1 MRIPLLSEAC
11 AVALVAGLLIDAGAA
26 VSLRHDRG
34 RQLNVESL
42 GGDPAPGGGPWTSLN
57 VESLDGD
64 QEVEDLSHFLP
75 STNVTCFQGRTA
87 AMTTLLESLR
97 VSPLRDLY
105 NETKLN
111 VGSCIDTGYDLGP
124 IDTCFGKTFMSGL
137 DPDKQTQVEHRSVAS
152 WAAENHETEEEA
164 WSELRKLC
172 VLKATAEAPS
182 ASVEAPMEVDSKI
195 PSPSLGTIPVSSV
208 AAPPAAATGDL
219 LPLPLAA
226 YKVPP
231 RTGLPAAR

>member
-1 MRIPLLSEAC
+1 MRTPLLSEAC

-42 GGDPAPGGGPWTSLN
+42 GGDPAP
-57 VESLDGD
+57 DGD

-87 AMTTLLESLR
+87 AMTTLLESLS

-111 VGSCIDTGYDLGP
+111 VGSCIDSGYDLGP

-182 ASVEAPMEVDSKI
+182 ASVETPLEVDSTI

-226 YKVPP
+226 YKVSP